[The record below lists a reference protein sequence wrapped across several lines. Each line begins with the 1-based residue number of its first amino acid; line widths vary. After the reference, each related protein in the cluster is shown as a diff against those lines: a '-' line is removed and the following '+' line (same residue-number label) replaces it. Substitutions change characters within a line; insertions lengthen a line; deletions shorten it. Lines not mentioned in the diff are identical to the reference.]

1 MRLADIFRWERD
13 YANANSELRYRFDE
27 LVDNDKANEDRGF
40 DGWVSADDGLPAV
53 AGEYLVKGT
62 AVVNGK
68 TVEFVNGLE
77 LNFHI
82 EDYSAWT
89 EYFHDGLSR
98 GRGHCFED
106 YDLVP
111 HWEMGSYEY
120 LAEKGIEDIEI
131 TAWKQWGDEEV
142 ECFF

>member
-13 YANANSELRYRFDE
+13 YANANRELRYRFDE

-68 TVEFVNGLE
+68 AVEFVNGLE

-82 EDYSAWT
+82 ELIS
-89 EYFHDGLSR
+89 
-98 GRGHCFED
+98 
-106 YDLVP
+106 
-111 HWEMGSYEY
+111 
-120 LAEKGIEDIEI
+120 
-131 TAWKQWGDEEV
+131 V
-142 ECFF
+142 E